1 MKDWVGVGEAY
12 SASYAALCAGT
23 FSAMQRALGAPGGR
37 SLLDVGAGDGRLAA
51 LWAETGWSVQACE
64 PEESMRRVSRRERPQ
79 VDMLDAGLPDLPF
92 ADGAVDV
99 VVANFVLNH
108 VASPR
113 RSAAELRRVSRG
125 AVVVTTWTLSPSWF
139 WAEVTE
145 RARVAPFAGAKLTA
159 DEDFERTADGFA
171 RMLGDAGLERVVV
184 TEHGWTWNAD
194 PDLLWYSVEGGV
206 AGAGALY
213 ARLDADDR
221 RRFRAAFERVV
232 DERAAHGALPLEH
245 RAAVA
250 VSAFS

>member
-1 MKDWVGVGEAY
+1 MKDWSGVGGAY

-23 FSAMQRALGAPGGR
+23 LPAMQRALGAPSGR

-51 LWAETGWSVQACE
+51 AWADAGWRVQACE
-64 PEESMRRVSRRERPQ
+64 PEESMRAVSRRERPQ
-79 VDMLDAGLPDLPF
+79 VDTIDAGLPDLPF

-125 AVVVTTWTLSPSWF
+125 AVVATTWTLSPSWF

-145 RARVAPFAGAKLTA
+145 RAGVKPFAGAKLPV

-171 RMLGDAGLERVVV
+171 RMLRDAGLERVIV

-194 PDLLWYSVEGGV
+194 PRGLWRSVEGGV

-213 ARLDADDR
+213 ARLGADDR
-221 RRFRAAFERVV
+221 RRFRQAFELVAEERSV
-232 DERAAHGALPLEH
+232 DGILPLEH

-250 VSAFS
+250 VSVSP

>member
-1 MKDWVGVGEAY
+1 MKDWAGVGAAY

-23 FSAMQRALGAPGGR
+23 FPAMQLALGAPRGR

-51 LWAETGWSVQACE
+51 AWADAGWRVQACE
-64 PEESMRRVSRRERPQ
+64 PEASMRAVSRRDRPQ
-79 VDMLDAGLPDLPF
+79 IVTIDAGLPDLPF

-108 VASPR
+108 VGSPR

-125 AVVVTTWTLSPSWF
+125 PVVATIWTLSPSWF

-145 RARVAPFAGAKLTA
+145 RAGVAPFAGAKLPA
-159 DEDFERTADGFA
+159 DEEFERSAAGFA
-171 RMLGDAGLERVVV
+171 QMLRDASLERV
-184 TEHGWTWNAD
+184 TAAEHGWTWRPD
-194 PDLLWYSVEGGV
+194 PDALWRSVEGGV

-213 ARLDADDR
+213 ARLGHDDR
-221 RRFRAAFERVV
+221 RRFRAAFELVV
-232 DERAAHGALPLEH
+232 GERSVEGLLPLEH

-250 VSAFS
+250 VSMSP